1 MTGRNIACS
10 RFYRGSSMHPAFR
23 PGDWL
28 VVESV
33 PHEKIRRGDIV
44 VFQSS
49 NTKKE
54 LSYSKD
60 SITPDS
66 ELSEVPQSGDYLK
79 NAPIETPEA
88 ESPLLVHRVI
98 AVRPGGLVTRGD
110 NNPAPDKDFVSPD
123 RLISKIVFLERRGR
137 RLRVRG
143 GTGGFILASFR
154 RFIRQTWPSFSRVV
168 CFPLRPAY
176 RLLRRSGII
185 VAIWKPRLTA
195 VRFRS
200 PSGPFVKYVRGSRTV
215 VMWWPE
221 RRSFRCRRPYDLI
234 IKPPVSS

>member
-1 MTGRNIACS
+1 VTGRNIARS

-33 PHEKIRRGDIV
+33 RYEKIRRGDII
-44 VFQSS
+44 VFQAPD
-49 NTKKE
+49 TKKE

-66 ELSEVPQSGDYLK
+66 ELSEIPSSGDFLK
-79 NAPIETPEA
+79 NPPIETPDA
-88 ESPLLVHRVI
+88 ESPLLVHRI
-98 AVRPGGLVTRGD
+98 ISVRSGGFVTRGD
-110 NNPAPDKDFVSPD
+110 SNPAPDVDLVSPEL
-123 RLISKIVFLERRGR
+123 LIGRVAASERRGR
-137 RLRVRG
+137 KVRVSG
-143 GTGGFILASFR
+143 GTGGFVLASARRFFR
-154 RFIRQTWPSFSRVV
+154 RVARSFFRVV
-168 CFPLRPAY
+168 CFPFRPAY

-185 VAIWKPRLTA
+185 GSIWKPRLTA

-200 PSGPFVKYVRGSRTV
+200 SSGQFVKYVHGGLTV
-215 VMWWPE
+215 AVWWPE
-221 RRSFRCRRPYDLI
+221 RRNFQCRRPYDLI

>member
-1 MTGRNIACS
+1 MWP
-10 RFYRGSSMHPAFR
+10 MLR

-33 PHEKIRRGDIV
+33 PYEKIRRGDIV

-49 NTKKE
+49 DTKKE
-54 LSYSKD
+54 LSDSKG

-66 ELSEVPQSGDYLK
+66 DLAEIPSSADCLK
-79 NAPIETPEA
+79 NTSLNTAEA
-88 ESPLLVHRVI
+88 ESRLLVHRVI
-98 AVRPGGLVTRGD
+98 AVHPGGFVTRGD
-110 NNPAPDKDFVSPD
+110 NNPAPDSDLVSPALLVG
-123 RLISKIVFLERRGR
+123 RVAAFERRGR

-154 RFIRQTWPSFSRVV
+154 RFVRQTWPSFSRVV
-168 CFPLRPAY
+168 RFPFRPAY

-185 VAIWKPRLTA
+185 GAIWKPRLTA
-195 VRFRS
+195 VQFRS

-215 VMWWPE
+215 AVWWPE
-221 RRSFRCRRPYDLI
+221 RRNFRCRRPYDLI

>member
-1 MTGRNIACS
+1 MTGRNVERS
-10 RFYRGSSMHPAFR
+10 RFYRGSSMWPAFR

-33 PHEKIRRGDIV
+33 PYEKIRRGDIV

-49 NTKKE
+49 DTKKE

-60 SITPDS
+60 SFTPDS

-79 NAPIETPEA
+79 NGPIETPEA
-88 ESPLLVHRVI
+88 ESPLLVHRII
-98 AVRPGGLVTRGD
+98 AVRSGGFVTRGD
-110 NNPAPDKDFVSPD
+110 SNPAPDFDLVSPE
-123 RLISKIVFLERRGR
+123 RLIGRAVAFERRGR
-137 RLRVRG
+137 KVRVCG

-154 RFIRQTWPSFSRVV
+154 RFIRQTWPSFFRVIR
-168 CFPLRPAY
+168 FPFRPAY
-176 RLLRRSGII
+176 RFLRRSGII
-185 VAIWKPRLTA
+185 GAIWKPRLTS

-200 PSGPFVKYVRGSRTV
+200 SSGPFVKYVRLGRTV
-215 VMWWPE
+215 AVWWPE
-221 RRSFRCRRPYDLI
+221 RRSFQCRRPYDLI

>member
-1 MTGRNIACS
+1 VTGRNIARS

-49 NTKKE
+49 DTKKE

-60 SITPDS
+60 SITPNS
-66 ELSEVPQSGDYLK
+66 ELSEVPQSGNYLK
-79 NAPIETPEA
+79 NAPVETPEA
-88 ESPLLVHRVI
+88 ESRLLVHRVI
-98 AVRPGGLVTRGD
+98 AARSGGLVTRGD
-110 NNPAPDKDFVSPD
+110 NNPGPDNDIVSPELLVG
-123 RLISKIVFLERRGR
+123 RVAALERRGQ

-143 GTGGFILASFR
+143 GTGGFILASIR
-154 RFIRQTWPSFSRVV
+154 RFIRRTYRFFFRVV
-168 CFPLRPAY
+168 RFPLRPAY

-185 VAIWKPRLTA
+185 GAIWKPRLTA

-200 PSGPFVKYVRGSRTV
+200 SSGPFVKYVHGGRTV
-215 VMWWPE
+215 AVWWPE

-234 IKPPVSS
+234 IKRPVSR

>member
-1 MTGRNIACS
+1 MTGRSIARS

-33 PHEKIRRGDIV
+33 PHEKIRRGDII
-44 VFQSS
+44 VFQASDTEKDNS
-49 NTKKE
+49 V
-54 LSYSKD
+54 SKS

-66 ELSEVPQSGDYLK
+66 DLARILAPTDCLK
-79 NAPIETPEA
+79 NAPPGVAEA
-88 ESPLLVHRVI
+88 ESRLLVHRVI

-110 NNPAPDKDFVSPD
+110 NNPAPDNDLVSPALLVG
-123 RLISKIVFLERRGR
+123 RVAALERRAR
-137 RLRVRG
+137 RIRVRG
-143 GTGGFILASFR
+143 GAGGFILASIR
-154 RFIRQTWPSFSRVV
+154 RFIRRICRFFFRVV
-168 CFPLRPAY
+168 RFPLRPAY
-176 RLLRRSGII
+176 RLLRRSGVI

-200 PSGPFVKYVRGSRTV
+200 SSGPFVKYVRGSRTV
-215 VMWWPE
+215 AMWWPE
-221 RRSFRCRRPYDLI
+221 RRNFRCRQPYDLI

>member
-1 MTGRNIACS
+1 MTGRNVARS
-10 RFYRGSSMHPAFR
+10 RFYRGSSMWPAFR

-49 NTKKE
+49 DTKKE
-54 LSYSKD
+54 ISDSKA

-66 ELSEVPQSGDYLK
+66 ELSEMPHSRNYPS
-79 NAPIETPEA
+79 NAPIETPEV
-88 ESPLLVHRVI
+88 ESRLLVHRVI
-98 AVRPGGLVTRGD
+98 AACSGGLVTRGD
-110 NNPAPDKDFVSPD
+110 NNPAPDNDLVSPGLLVG
-123 RLISKIVFLERRGR
+123 RVTALERRGR
-137 RLRVRG
+137 RVRVCG
-143 GTGGFILASFR
+143 GTGGFVLASARRFFR
-154 RFIRQTWPSFSRVV
+154 RVARSFFRVIRFPS
-168 CFPLRPAY
+168 RPAY

-185 VAIWKPRLTA
+185 GVIWKPRLTA

-200 PSGPFVKYVRGSRTV
+200 SSGQFVKYVQGGRTV
-215 VMWWPE
+215 AMWWPE

>member
-1 MTGRNIACS
+1 VTGRNIAGS
-10 RFYRGSSMHPAFR
+10 RFYRGSSMLPTFR

-33 PHEKIRRGDIV
+33 PHEKIQRGDIV

-110 NNPAPDKDFVSPD
+110 NNPAPDNDLVSPELLVG
-123 RLISKIVFLERRGR
+123 RVAALERRGR
-137 RLRVRG
+137 RIRVRG
-143 GTGGFILASFR
+143 GTGGFILASFH
-154 RFIRQTWPSFSRVV
+154 RFIRQTWPSFFRVIR
-168 CFPLRPAY
+168 FPFRPAY

-185 VAIWKPRLTA
+185 GAIWKPRLTA

-200 PSGPFVKYVRGSRTV
+200 SSGPFVKYVRGSRTV
-215 VMWWPE
+215 AMWWPE
-221 RRSFRCRRPYDLI
+221 RRNFRCRRPYDLI